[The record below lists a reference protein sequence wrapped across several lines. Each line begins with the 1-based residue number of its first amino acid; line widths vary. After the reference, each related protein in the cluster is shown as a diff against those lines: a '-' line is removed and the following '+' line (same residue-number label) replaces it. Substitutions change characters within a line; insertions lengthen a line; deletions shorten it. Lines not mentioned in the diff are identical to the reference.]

1 LKGDSRV
8 SRRTFL
14 AGAIAVTP
22 SSRPGLAS
30 RRQSEYNR
38 LRDEQTGATIHQ
50 LTSHPSV
57 NHPTYFLTSSFTPD
71 GRHIVF
77 TSYRAGAPHLYE
89 LEFPDGAM
97 RQLTDG
103 DPIHPYSAS
112 LSRDGAEVYV
122 TRKGRIEAIRR
133 QDRQSRVLLAIQG
146 AQFGETAL
154 SHDGRWIVTA
164 FKQGTANGVAIAG
177 TEGAPPG
184 DGILTKFPRTVIHPQ
199 FHPLDST
206 WVEFS
211 GDPAPRMYRIRRDG
225 SGLECLYEHDNHEFV
240 VHETFLGRTGDLA
253 FTVWPKALKRL
264 DWKTR
269 RITTIAEFNA
279 WHITPNR
286 AGSAIL
292 CDTNHPDIGLQLVDV
307 ATGKRRT
314 VCLSK
319 SSNGGT
325 QWKTSRYAIAADFER
340 ARAQHDPGV
349 DRKSALS
356 WMEMPTDSVYGPQ
369 WTHPHPSFSHDEKM
383 VAFTSDRSGHPQVY
397 VVEL

>member
-1 LKGDSRV
+1 LKDDTRI

-14 AGAIAVTP
+14 AGALVTA
-22 SSRPGLAS
+22 RN
-30 RRQSEYNR
+30 SEYKR

-50 LTSHPSV
+50 LTSHASV

-71 GRHIVF
+71 GKHVIF
-77 TSYRAGAPHLYE
+77 TSYRSGAPHLYE
-89 LEFPDGAM
+89 LEFPDGQM

-112 LSRDGAEVYV
+112 ISRDGSEVYI
-122 TRKGRIEAIRR
+122 TRKGRIEAVRR
-133 QDRQSRVLLAIQG
+133 KDRRVRVLLTLSADG
-146 AQFGETAL
+146 NNDAQFGETAL
-154 SHDGRWIVTA
+154 SHDGRWLVTA
-164 FKQGTANGVAIAG
+164 FKQGTTNGVALAG
-177 TEGAPPG
+177 VEGG
-184 DGILTKFPRTVIHPQ
+184 GGVLTKFPRTVIHPQ
-199 FHPLDST
+199 FHPSDSN

-211 GDPAPRMYRIRRDG
+211 GDPAPRMYRVRRDG
-225 SGLECLYEHDNHEFV
+225 TGLECLYEHGNDEFV

-253 FTVWPKALKRL
+253 FTVWPKALKRM
-264 DWKTR
+264 DWNTR

-286 AGSAIL
+286 AGTAIL

-307 ATGKRRT
+307 ASGKRRT

-325 QWKTSRYAIAADFER
+325 QWKTSRYAVAADFER
-340 ARAQHDPGV
+340 ARAQRDPGV